1 MDRSGGASSTRPGLV
16 SLALGSVLIGL
27 LTYLAPSAPADP
39 GEAEPSS
46 SSGMRAY
53 KDPVTGRLGAP
64 PPGSP
69 TPLAPSSRARAS
81 SLRPETRPGRTSAGG
96 TVFDSRYR
104 YWSSTL
110 ATKQSDGRL
119 AADCVP
125 GQEPPPRHSPAGVR
139 E

>member
-1 MDRSGGASSTRPGLV
+1 MDRSAGARSTLPGLV
-16 SLALGSVLIGL
+16 SLVVASVFIALLS
-27 LTYLAPSAPADP
+27 YLAPSTPTDP
-39 GEAEPSS
+39 GKAEPSS
-46 SSGMRAY
+46 SPGMRAY

-69 TPLAPSSRARAS
+69 APLAPSSRARAS

-96 TVFDSRYR
+96 TVLDSRYR
-104 YWSSTL
+104 YWSSTV

-119 AADCVP
+119 AADCIP
-125 GQEPPPRHSPAGVR
+125 GQEPPPRDSPAGVR